1 MIANCHAVYKSFNEQ
16 SILKDISFHIE
27 DHEKVAL
34 VGNNGAGKTT
44 LFRYQLEN
52 LHRIT
57 VKFSLQNVF
66 VSATLNRICI
76 LIQAVASMKSSFM
89 YLMK

>member
-44 LFRYQLEN
+44 LFRILTGELAPDNGEVFFAKGIRIGYLE
-52 LHRIT
+52 
-57 VKFSLQNVF
+57 QNMHFNSGCSV
-66 VSATLNRICI
+66 
-76 LIQAVASMKSSFM
+76 
-89 YLMK
+89 